1 MPRLKHIYLSNNR
14 LSKIESGL
22 STCIPNIQ
30 TLILQNN
37 MIEDIADLE
46 PLRELKHLK
55 YLSLVGNPVT
65 KKPNYRM
72 NLISILPQLKA
83 LDFQVI
89 KAGERDEALS
99 SSSVSDG
106 ATGAGDT
113 MTKKAKVFEP
123 GENLM
128 KRDQKEID
136 EIKASVVQQFE
147 EQLLIHYVDGHQK
160 CKVIGRSYKA

>member
-72 NLISILPQLKA
+72 NLINILPQLKA

-89 KAGERDEALS
+89 KTGERDEAS
-99 SSSVSDG
+99 SLVSVG
-106 ATGAGDT
+106 NAKTAGAGDST
-113 MTKKAKVFEP
+113 TKKAKVFEP

-136 EIKASVVQQFE
+136 EIKASF
-147 EQLLIHYVDGHQK
+147 
-160 CKVIGRSYKA
+160 